1 MTFFAEPEHLWLAV
15 GVMAVT
21 GVLCTMIF
29 ILAVRI
35 MLDRFF
41 AMAKDLLER
50 ATLQADSIDLSITLH
65 SQRLSSFDERI
76 TKLERHRHDHA
87 NLLTALDERLRH
99 AKVGP

>member
-1 MTFFAEPEHLWLAV
+1 MTFFSDPEHLWLAV
-15 GVMAVT
+15 GVMGVT
-21 GVLCTMIF
+21 GVLCTLIF
-29 ILAVRI
+29 VVAVRI

-41 AMAKDLLER
+41 VLAKGLLER
-50 ATLQADSIDLSITLH
+50 ATIQANSIDLSITLH